1 MVLKYHARSHQDQHS
16 PPKVSISLCPYLLGY
31 IKLSILDPHGKKN
44 SKSCF

>member
-31 IKLSILDPHGKKN
+31 IKLIDPHGKKN
-44 SKSCF
+44 SKSYF